1 MALTPLR
8 GTSNPPS
15 LNSVAQ
21 VNPGDR
27 VSADKGEIAP
37 IVAVLSRQL
46 PLPQAQQLAG
56 QTALVRVV
64 KSNLGGQAELEFAG
78 KNIPVKLPQGRTLTA
93 GEMVTVSFA
102 LGEKIDEV
110 GTSST
115 GGKKVTDTSKV
126 QTPLPF
132 NTEEPD
138 EQNTSSSFVSHLSNA
153 AKLIGFLDQL
163 GKGQSTKLFAQIPK
177 DIKHLNTQAQQ
188 EIQKGQNNSLSGMLA
203 QHVSSAVENS
213 GLFYESHLQQWA
225 LGQRSTDQLSQEP
238 QAHFRPEQRIA
249 ENGLDPNA
257 IAQSA
262 KMVNAQLAALDNSKV
277 SLNLQGLFGQPV
289 DVEIEPDQH
298 HTTDESDP
306 ENTRAWS
313 ANLKLDMAHLGIL
326 QVRIR
331 MVGSQCDVQIAS
343 SAESKQAIDPYWKD
357 FEQAMNS
364 HGLKLNHG
372 QVYIAG
378 AGGSDV

>member
-1 MALTPLR
+1 MSLTPIR
-8 GTSNPPS
+8 GNTNPPS

-27 VSADKGEIAP
+27 VSADKGAIAP

-64 KSNLGGQAELEFAG
+64 KSGLGGQAELEFAG
-78 KNIPVKLPQGRTLTA
+78 QNIAVKLPQGRTLTA

-102 LGEKIDEV
+102 LGEKIDEL
-110 GTSST
+110 GAGST
-115 GGKKVTDTSKV
+115 NGKKVADTGKV
-126 QTPLPF
+126 NTPLLL
-132 NTEEPD
+132 NTDDAD
-138 EQNTSSSFVSHLSNA
+138 EQDSSSSFVNHLSGA
-153 AKLIGFLDQL
+153 ARLISFLEQL
-163 GKGQSTKLFAQIPK
+163 GKGQSTKLSAQVPNN
-177 DIKHLNTQAQQ
+177 IKQLTTQAQQ
-188 EIQKGQNNSLSGMLA
+188 EILQGQNNSLSGMLA
-203 QHVSSAVENS
+203 QQVSSAVENS

-225 LGQRSTDQLSQEP
+225 QGKRSTDQLSQEP
-238 QAHFRPEQRIA
+238 QAHFQPDQRIA
-249 ENGLDPNA
+249 ESGIDPNA

-262 KMVNAQLAALDNSKV
+262 KMVHAQLAALDNSKI

-289 DVEIEPDQH
+289 DVEIEPDQQEASEE
-298 HTTDESDP
+298 TDP
-306 ENTRAWS
+306 EKSRAWS

-343 SAESKQAIDPYWKD
+343 SAESKQAIDPHWKD
-357 FEQAMNS
+357 FEQAMSS

-372 QVYIAG
+372 QVYVTEE
-378 AGGSDV
+378 GGSDV